1 MKEGWWRM
9 MKDER
14 WKINDEGWW
23 FQAVEW
29 FCRLTDRQTNRHVT
43 CDFRVAFTTE
53 NMKTILRFIVYTSGA
68 GCHHHFS
75 AQLKSHDS
83 RFISAMDATANGL
96 DILIF
101 IVSLHCWQIVYNCK
115 KKSFSVISK

>member
-1 MKEGWWRM
+1 MDTIAKMLEDLLFY
-9 MKDER
+9 KQHNSD
-14 WKINDEGWW
+14 K
-23 FQAVEW
+23 VE
-29 FCRLTDRQTNRHVT
+29 QKKS
-43 CDFRVAFTTE
+43 E
-53 NMKTILRFIVYTSGA
+53 NQYRVYTSGA

-101 IVSLHCWQIVYNCK
+101 IVSLHC
-115 KKSFSVISK
+115 

>member
-1 MKEGWWRM
+1 

-14 WKINDEGWW
+14 WKMNDEGGW
-23 FQAVEW
+23 FQAVEG
-29 FCRLTDRQTNRHVT
+29 FCRLTDKQTARQTDI